1 MHMIRLHHIAAL
13 MALGL
18 LAGCSTAVTSPV
30 SAPVTAST
38 ATRDL
43 ATIEQGASMGQLF
56 CQEGPAVLAMF
67 DPSGAAIL
75 AKGAA
80 SVAVKTVC
88 NLVGGAA
95 VALQNVS
102 VTPTAI
108 QVTLPPS
115 VSIPTQ
121 KVS

>member
-1 MHMIRLHHIAAL
+1 MHVIRLHHITAL

-18 LAGCSTAVTSPV
+18 LAGCTTAVTSPV
-30 SAPVTAST
+30 SAPVTTST

-43 ATIEQGASMGQLF
+43 ATVQQTLTATQLF

-67 DPSGAAIL
+67 DLSGAAIL
-75 AKGAA
+75 AKGATSA
-80 SVAVKTVC
+80 AVKIVC
-88 NLVGGAA
+88 NMVGGAA

-102 VTPTAI
+102 VTPLAV
-108 QVTLPPS
+108 QVQLPPT

-121 KVS
+121 PVG